1 MISGTVLNIS
11 RYAIHDGPGIRTTV
25 FLKGCPLS
33 CWWCHNPESMSPD
46 PRIAIRLSRCIR
58 CAACQAKCPNHAISL
73 SDDEGM
79 ITDEESCRHCFAC
92 TDVCPADAREIIGRR
107 MTVGEVMAEVK
118 KDVPF
123 YDESG
128 GGVTFSGGE
137 PLAQPEFLL
146 ELLDACGRIDL
157 HGTVDTSGY
166 AKKEILL
173 QVADKTDLFLYD
185 LKHMDPDLH
194 LQYTGV
200 GNEVILD
207 NLKALSCR
215 DVAFRVRFPLIPG
228 INDDPKNVESMAAF
242 LQKLHRVCSIDIL
255 PYHDVATSKYQ
266 RFGYTYRLAGVRA
279 PDAARLQEVAATLS
293 SHGLCVTIGG
303 TDHEPANSQS
313 QKSEPRSQ
321 AVHIP

>member
-1 MISGTVLNIS
+1 
-11 RYAIHDGPGIRTTV
+11 
-25 FLKGCPLS
+25 
-33 CWWCHNPESMSPD
+33 
-46 PRIAIRLSRCIR
+46 
-58 CAACQAKCPNHAISL
+58 
-73 SDDEGM
+73 M